1 MTGIDDNENKTT
13 RYRNT
18 LILWSGDMPEPVVV
32 EKPCSSIDIVPTL
45 YNLFGIS
52 YDSRL
57 LSGRDILDDSVAPG
71 EVSTAMGI
79 VVFPAYGG
87 YGQSWVTNAGIYEA
101 SEGVFKPFEGVT
113 VSEDYVSQVDALVE
127 DRWYYARL
135 LIQQNYF
142 AHVFPDW
149 EKPDIG

>member
-1 MTGIDDNENKTT
+1 
-13 RYRNT
+13 
-18 LILWSGDMPEPVVV
+18 
-32 EKPCSSIDIVPTL
+32 
-45 YNLFGIS
+45 
-52 YDSRL
+52 
-57 LSGRDILDDSVAPG
+57 
-71 EVSTAMGI
+71 MGI

-135 LIQQNYF
+135 LIQQNYY
-142 AHVFPDW
+142 AHVFPGW